1 MNLLNRDD
9 ETSPHVWSLIRS
21 LATNQELY
29 KQVLHFSKARETE
42 LDKISWDKFFEG
54 SSIFMQIYIL
64 EIIEEIMEAGNV
76 MGDNRRIYYVG
87 DQVK

>member
-1 MNLLNRDD
+1 MEAAAFVVFLLALGF
-9 ETSPHVWSLIRS
+9 P
-21 LATNQELY
+21 
-29 KQVLHFSKARETE
+29 
-42 LDKISWDKFFEG
+42 ISWDKFFEG